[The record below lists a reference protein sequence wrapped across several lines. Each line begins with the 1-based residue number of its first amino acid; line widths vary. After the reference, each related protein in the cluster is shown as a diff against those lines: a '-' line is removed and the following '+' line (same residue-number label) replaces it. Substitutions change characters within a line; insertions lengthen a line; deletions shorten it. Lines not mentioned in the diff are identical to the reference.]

1 MPRVV
6 HFDLPAED
14 PEKLKGFYEQVFGWK
29 FEKWDDPSGQ
39 MEYWLITTGE
49 ENEPGINGGMG
60 KRKDANEQIANT
72 IGVPNVDEYIKK
84 VEENGGEILMQ
95 KMAIP
100 GIGWISSFK
109 DPQGNKHM
117 IMQDDKEAK

>member
-14 PEKLKGFYEQVFGWK
+14 PEKLKEFYEKVFDWK

-39 MEYWLITTGE
+39 MEYWLIKTG
-49 ENEPGINGGMG
+49 ENEPGIDGGMG
-60 KRKDANEQIANT
+60 KRKSPDEQIANT
-72 IGVPNVDEYIKK
+72 ISVPNVDEYVKK
-84 VEENGGEILMQ
+84 IEENGGKVILQ
-95 KMAIP
+95 KMPIP
-100 GIGWISSFK
+100 GVGWIASFL

-117 IMQDDKEAK
+117 IMQDDKEAR

>member
-14 PEKLKGFYEQVFGWK
+14 PEKLKEFYENIFGWK
-29 FEKWDDPSGQ
+29 FEKWNDPSGK
-39 MEYWLITTGE
+39 MEYWMIYTGKG
-49 ENEPGINGGMG
+49 EPGIDGGMG
-60 KRKDANEQIANT
+60 KKREQNEQVANT
-72 IGVPNVDEYIKK
+72 IGVPDVDSYINKIK
-84 VEENGGEILMQ
+84 ENGGTILMP

-100 GIGWISSFK
+100 GVGWIASFL

-117 IMQDDKEAK
+117 IMEDDKNAK

>member
-14 PEKLKGFYEQVFGWK
+14 PLKLKGFYEKVFGWK
-29 FEKWDDPSGQ
+29 FEKWDDPSGR
-39 MEYWLITTGE
+39 MEYWMIITGKD
-49 ENEPGINGGMG
+49 EPGIDGGMG
-60 KRKDANEQIANT
+60 RKRGPEDQVANT
-72 IGVPNVDEYIKK
+72 IGVPDVDEYVKK
-84 VEENGGEILMQ
+84 IMKEGGKIIMP

-100 GIGWISSFK
+100 GVGWIASFL

-117 IMQDDKEAK
+117 IMQDDESAK